1 MHGEVRTPVGQA
13 QRLVRVRGNEVQAG
27 SLGIGLG
34 TSQAWDSSVTAVV
47 EYFPNAARGERSA
60 KD

>member
-13 QRLVRVRGNEVQAG
+13 QRLAGVRGNEVEVG

-34 TSQAWDSSVTAVV
+34 TSQALVTAVV

-60 KD
+60 ED